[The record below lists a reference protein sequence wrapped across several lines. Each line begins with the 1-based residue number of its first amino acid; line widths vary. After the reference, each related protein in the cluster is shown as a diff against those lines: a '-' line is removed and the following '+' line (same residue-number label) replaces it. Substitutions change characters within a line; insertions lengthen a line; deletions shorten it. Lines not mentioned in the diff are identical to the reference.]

1 MRFPHKTDL
10 GKMYELSVKDS
21 DRLKHNLTNKV
32 GKLLYLAYPPVLE
45 NLSPLAKKIGKPPN
59 TQHKQDIRQD
69 RDHNGRDVGCKAV
82 DTPTPRVNWG
92 L

>member
-1 MRFPHKTDL
+1 
-10 GKMYELSVKDS
+10 MYQLSVKDS

-59 TQHKQDIRQD
+59 TRQKQDRH
-69 RDHNGRDVGCKAV
+69 HNGRDVGYKKFYPLA
-82 DTPTPRVNWG
+82 PFFEEG
-92 L
+92 